1 MNHTVQE
8 NKKNRSFSLH
18 CRDAL
23 QHLVHVGGNMSDLV
37 RREHWSEKLAQ
48 GAQGVRCIAHP
59 SVVHDLSDLDSGYIL
74 GTRDRRSSQGER
86 RHRAQAPLFLS
97 LLDTLDNAP
106 RPFLVGE
113 ELPDAHIE
121 TVRSDF
127 LRQFERV
134 IATNPE
140 ELEGGRPKPGR
151 LVAQVDVPANRRKT
165 LRAAFQSRGSVVRHM
180 GHLNTFS
187 APTS

>member
-1 MNHTVQE
+1 MDATSGVFLNTSDFNSAAATERCRLFRQLIRE
-8 NKKNRSFSLH
+8 LH
-18 CRDAL
+18 LPEFRAL
-23 QHLVHVGGNMSDLV
+23 SHVLQGYAC
-37 RREHWSEKLAQ
+37 AQ
-48 GAQGVRCIAHP
+48 CTKRV
-59 SVVHDLSDLDSGYIL
+59 
-74 GTRDRRSSQGER
+74 SQWLCACCER
-86 RHRAQAPLFLS
+86 RQYCSSTCH
-97 LLDTLDNAP
+97 TLD
-106 RPFLVGE
+106 LQS
-113 ELPDAHIE
+113 AHIE